1 MLEFLS
7 FNTAKIIIID
17 VGIEN
22 KSEIRIKNKEL
33 VKTTFITLIILQNLF
48 AQNNLMLEIEVGN
61 AHSQITDTLE
71 TNNKVPQLV
80 NNDFEIFP
88 ILSYDTDTGFGYGL
102 KSFFLN
108 FLGINESFDLILF
121 NSTKGSR
128 V

>member
-1 MLEFLS
+1 
-7 FNTAKIIIID
+7 
-17 VGIEN
+17 
-22 KSEIRIKNKEL
+22 
-33 VKTTFITLIILQNLF
+33 
-48 AQNNLMLEIEVGN
+48 MLEIEVGN

-121 NSTKGSR
+121 NSTKGKGGTVLSFQSR
-128 V
+128 ILNLDREKYIHTLWI